1 MTKLKRVFLYKGKEL
16 PEVMGSPEANL
27 THYSTLYPELVNAT
41 ITGPE
46 IKDGKA
52 IYTLEPKTGTKG

>member
-1 MTKLKRVFLYKGKEL
+1 MSKLKRVFLYKEQEL
-16 PEVMGSPEANL
+16 PEVSGSPKANL
-27 THYSTLYPELVNAT
+27 THYATLYPELVNAQ

-52 IYTLEPKTGTKG
+52 IYEFKPKTATKG